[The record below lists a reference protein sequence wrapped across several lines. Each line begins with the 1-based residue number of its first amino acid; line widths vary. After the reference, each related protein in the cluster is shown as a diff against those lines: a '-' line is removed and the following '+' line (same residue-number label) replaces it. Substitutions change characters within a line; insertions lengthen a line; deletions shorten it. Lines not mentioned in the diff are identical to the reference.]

1 MYPFQKDLLDKITSI
16 GFKRGE
22 LSVITA
28 GRRAGKSMMTQQ
40 TIERLFR
47 ELNSQPV
54 SDLILSEGRVYGA
67 RYYCVEPI
75 GGHWRKMED
84 WCISTYGKT
93 TGSIW
98 AQEVDK
104 STPLVNERWYAN
116 NRKFWFRNEKDR
128 TLFIMKWS

>member
-28 GRRAGKSMMTQQ
+28 GRRAGKSTMTQQ